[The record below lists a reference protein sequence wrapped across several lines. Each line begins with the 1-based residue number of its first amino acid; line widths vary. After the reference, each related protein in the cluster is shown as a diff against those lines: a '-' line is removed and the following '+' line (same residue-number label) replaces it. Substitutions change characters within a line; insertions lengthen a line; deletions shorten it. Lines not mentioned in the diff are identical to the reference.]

1 MNKNIEE
8 FINKRPEVVAA
19 YGYGSGVFKQAGYTS
34 KDKPQIDLIFVVDD
48 LKEWHKKNFKL
59 NKRDYSLFGKLYIR
73 FAKESKLKKATG
85 ITYLS
90 GIKENGSV
98 FKYGTIEEK
107 DLSKYLETWES
118 FYLPGRFQ
126 KTVYPIKETKE
137 LKERIEKNR
146 EQGLLLS
153 AYLQEKDEVTKKD
166 LLVTLCGL
174 SYLGDTRMKFAEN
187 PRKVLNIVEGS
198 FDTYDKMYKLDKEFF
213 KESKDKIILEK
224 YKLKKEL
231 NTLPLSLYE
240 YIEPYMNEGDKV
252 IKEKIEEY
260 FTNLNKYESTKQTI
274 KGLKTNG
281 PCRSISYALKK
292 VMKRFKK

>member
-1 MNKNIEE
+1 VNKNIEE

-90 GIKENGSV
+90 GIKENGSI

-126 KTVYPIKETKE
+126 KTIYPIKETKE

-146 EQGLLLS
+146 EQALLLS

-198 FDTYDKMYKLDKEFF
+198 FDIFDKMYKLDKKYF
-213 KESKDKIILEK
+213 KETKDIITLEK
-224 YKLKKEL
+224 SSIKKDL
-231 NTLPLSLYE
+231 DTLPQSLYD
-240 YIEPYMNEGDKV
+240 YIKDYLNEDDKV

-260 FTNLNKYESTKQTI
+260 FTNMNKYESTKQTI

>member
-1 MNKNIEE
+1 MNKEIEE
-8 FINKRPEVVAA
+8 FINKRPDVVAA

-90 GIKENGSV
+90 GIKENGSI

-146 EQGLLLS
+146 EQALLLS

-198 FDTYDKMYKLDKEFF
+198 FDIFDKMYKLDKKYF
-213 KESKDKIILEK
+213 KETKDIITLEK
-224 YKLKKEL
+224 SSIKKDL
-231 NTLPLSLYE
+231 NTLPQSLYD
-240 YIEPYMNEGDKV
+240 YIKDYLTEDDKV
-252 IKEKIEEY
+252 VKEKIEEY
-260 FTNLNKYESTKQTI
+260 FTNMNKYESTKQTF

>member
-1 MNKNIEE
+1 VNKNIEE
-8 FINKRPEVVAA
+8 FINKRPDVVAA

-90 GIKENGSV
+90 GIKENGSI

-126 KTVYPIKETKE
+126 KTIYPIKETKE

-146 EQGLLLS
+146 EQALLLS

-198 FDTYDKMYKLDKEFF
+198 FDIFDKMYKLDKKYF
-213 KESKDKIILEK
+213 KETKDIITLEK
-224 YKLKKEL
+224 SSIKKDL
-231 NTLPLSLYE
+231 DTLPQSLYD
-240 YIEPYMNEGDKV
+240 YIKDYLNEDDKV

-260 FTNLNKYESTKQTI
+260 FTNMNKYESTKQTI